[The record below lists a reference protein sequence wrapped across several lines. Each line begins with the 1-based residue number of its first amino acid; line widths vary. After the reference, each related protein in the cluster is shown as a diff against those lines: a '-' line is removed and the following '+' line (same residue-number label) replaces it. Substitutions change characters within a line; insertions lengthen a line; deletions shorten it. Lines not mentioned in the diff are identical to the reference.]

1 MEVLDSRCRSR
12 CKAPPEAASIGQEAD
27 VTPSANMNQLL
38 ERNPQEE
45 RTKAKLLEG
54 HPDSLVAGY
63 KCFRQHALMH
73 VLDCGV

>member
-12 CKAPPEAASIGQEAD
+12 CKAPPGSEHRAGGRCDAQRKNE
-27 VTPSANMNQLL
+27 PKRKLL

-45 RTKAKLLEG
+45 RTKAKLL
-54 HPDSLVAGY
+54 DSLVAGY